1 MTTMTTYTQ
10 KCFDPMQ
17 IQEDDIDIRDIA
29 HALSLICRGNGH
41 IPYFY
46 SVGQHS
52 INAFL
57 EAKERNHSKN
67 VQLACLL
74 HDASEAYL
82 NDCIR
87 PIKRHLPDYQAIENN
102 ILHTIFSKYKI
113 QLTKEEQLQVKTI
126 DNALL
131 QYDLN
136 HLLHQETSYDLK
148 TRPDISEKNYRDVE
162 QQFLTFF
169 DEIRN

>member
-57 EAKERNHSKN
+57 EARERNHPKN

-87 PIKRHLPDYQAIENN
+87 PIKMHLPDYQAIEKN

-113 QLTKEEQLQVKTI
+113 QLTKEEQIQVKAI

-136 HLLHQETSYDLK
+136 HLYQETSYDLK

-169 DEIRN
+169 NEIRN